1 MDKMNIR
8 NIFKL
13 SFIVLLVWIGFS
25 INKLSDRVDHLGAH
39 IDAMYNE
46 LSTEMYYI
54 SEEWRIARVGNLL
67 VIELL
72 ESIINKQHN
81 TKDNNE

>member
-1 MDKMNIR
+1 MDKINIR

-13 SFIVLLVWIGFS
+13 SFIMLLVWIGFS

-46 LSTEMYYI
+46 ISTEMLYI
-54 SEEWRIARVGNLL
+54 SEDWRFARVDNLL

-72 ESIINKQHN
+72 ESIINKHN

>member
-1 MDKMNIR
+1 MDKMNIQ

-46 LSTEMYYI
+46 LSTEMLYI
-54 SEEWRIARVGNLL
+54 SEDWKFARVDNLL

-72 ESIINKQHN
+72 ESIINKHN
-81 TKDNNE
+81 TKDSNE

>member
-1 MDKMNIR
+1 MDKMYIR

-46 LSTEMYYI
+46 LSTEMYSI
-54 SEEWRIARVGNLL
+54 SEDWKFARVDNLL

-72 ESIINKQHN
+72 ESIINKHN

>member
-1 MDKMNIR
+1 MEQTNIK
-8 NIFKL
+8 NIFRVIL
-13 SFIVLLVWIGFS
+13 IVLLLWIGHS
-25 INKLSDRVDHLGAH
+25 IYKLSDRIDHLGSH

-54 SEEWRIARVGNLL
+54 SEEWRIARVDNLL

>member
-1 MDKMNIR
+1 MDKINIR

-13 SFIVLLVWIGFS
+13 SFIMLLVWIGFS

-46 LSTEMYYI
+46 LSTEMLYI
-54 SEEWRIARVGNLL
+54 SEDWRFARVDNLL

-72 ESIINKQHN
+72 ESIINKHN

>member
-1 MDKMNIR
+1 MNIR

-46 LSTEMYYI
+46 LSTEMLYI
-54 SEEWRIARVGNLL
+54 SEDWKFARVDNLL

-72 ESIINKQHN
+72 ESIINKHN

>member
-1 MDKMNIR
+1 MDKMNIQ

-46 LSTEMYYI
+46 LSTEMLYI
-54 SEEWRIARVGNLL
+54 SEDWKFARVDNLL

-72 ESIINKQHN
+72 ESIINKHN

>member
-25 INKLSDRVDHLGAH
+25 INKLSDRVDNLGAH

-46 LSTEMYYI
+46 LSTEMYSI
-54 SEEWRIARVGNLL
+54 SEDWRFARVDNLL

-72 ESIINKQHN
+72 ESIINKHN
-81 TKDNNE
+81 TKDSNE

>member
-46 LSTEMYYI
+46 LSTEMLYI
-54 SEEWRIARVGNLL
+54 SEDWKFARVDNLL

-72 ESIINKQHN
+72 ESIINKHN